1 MGDVATCSVYLASP
15 AGSTYGKAGHHVAV
29 SKDIKRPGKREP
41 EQPDPDQSPAYVEGW
56 HDGWAV
62 GYQAGRDRRENS
74 FDETDKTAA

>member
-1 MGDVATCSVYLASP
+1 
-15 AGSTYGKAGHHVAV
+15 VAV